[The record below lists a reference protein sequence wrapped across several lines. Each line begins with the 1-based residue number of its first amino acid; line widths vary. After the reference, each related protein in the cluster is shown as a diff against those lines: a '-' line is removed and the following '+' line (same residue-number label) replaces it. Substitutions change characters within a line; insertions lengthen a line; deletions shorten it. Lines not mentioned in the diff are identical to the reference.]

1 MQWYYIAVSALLVML
16 SGLFSGL
23 TLGTWSR
30 FFALPPPHKRNN
42 NKENECRPL
51 TLPRPPNPPSFPL
64 GLLSLDTTNLE
75 VLQEAGDE
83 EEQKYAKVISPLRKS
98 GNLLLC
104 TLLLGNTLVNTMLSI
119 LLASR
124 LNSWQGFVASTFLI
138 LIFGEILPQATC
150 SKYGLMVG
158 ARTHYL
164 TKLFMFLL
172 FPLTYPISW
181 CLDKLLGGDFGILY
195 NRGELKRLIE
205 IHVQKQDISEQGAIL
220 DAEDQVMLTG
230 VLDYKQKVV
239 KDVMTRLE
247 KVFMVDVQTRLSFET
262 ILDIYKSG
270 YTRIP
275 VYEKSR
281 DNVVGILYAKDL
293 ILVDPRDEVEVRTI
307 LAFHEKKVIKVLDT
321 TALNIVF
328 RMFKTSYVHLLVAV
342 HLDEN
347 TDMWIQNV
355 DKMNHT
361 LQCPQRVVGIITL
374 EDVLEEVIKA
384 EIVDESDRFT
394 DNLQNTLV
402 PSKRRKGIQRY
413 LELFSYRSNVGSQL
427 TENEMDAVKL
437 FLIECCPDFASF
449 RKSSR
454 DLSKYIEES
463 KVVEL
468 TEEQLQEHGDLGY
481 CLYTKGA
488 PSDEVVIMLAG
499 TVEVTSGKESFKTV
513 LGPWSILGANMFSSI
528 RSKAYITDFTAH
540 VKSDYCRILKLS
552 RSKYYMLLD
561 KEKEGDRNLTLSQ
574 LSERGAIEA
583 APSAGAERSDG
594 PEQDVEEIEVMIS
607 PRNGGSSNG
616 RTSRRSKRRSS
627 KSPGVD

>member
-1 MQWYYIAVSALLVML
+1 M
-16 SGLFSGL
+16 
-23 TLGTWSR
+23 
-30 FFALPPPHKRNN
+30 
-42 NKENECRPL
+42 
-51 TLPRPPNPPSFPL
+51 
-64 GLLSLDTTNLE
+64 
-75 VLQEAGDE
+75 
-83 EEQKYAKVISPLRKS
+83 
-98 GNLLLC
+98 LLC
-104 TLLLGNTLVNTMLSI
+104 TLLLGNTLVNTLLSI
-119 LLASR
+119 MLASI
-124 LNSWQGFVASTFLI
+124 LNSWQGFAMSTALI
-138 LIFGEILPQATC
+138 LIFGEIFPQATC

-158 ARTHYL
+158 ARTIYL
-164 TKLFMFLL
+164 TKFFMALL

-181 CLDKLLGGDFGILY
+181 CLNKLLGIEIGILY
-195 NRGELKRLIE
+195 NRKELKRLIE
-205 IHVQKQDISEQGAIL
+205 IHVQKQDVSEQGVL

-239 KDVMTRLE
+239 EDVMTRLE

-293 ILVDPRDEVEVRTI
+293 ILVDPSDEVEVRSI

-321 TALNIVF
+321 TPLNIVF
-328 RMFKTSYVHLLVAV
+328 RMFKTSFVHLLVAV

-384 EIVDESDRFT
+384 EIVDESDKYT

-402 PSKRRKGIQRY
+402 PSKRRKGMQRY
-413 LELFSYRSNVGSQL
+413 LELFSYRSNVGAALSQ
-427 TENEMDAVKL
+427 NEREAVRL
-437 FLIECCPDFASF
+437 FLVECCPDFSSF
-449 RKSSR
+449 SR
-454 DLSKYIEES
+454 NSAGLLKYIEAS
-463 KVVEL
+463 VVVEL
-468 TEEQLQEHGDLGY
+468 TEDQIEEYGDLGY

-488 PSDEVVIMLAG
+488 PSDEIIIMLAG
-499 TVEVTSGKESFKTV
+499 TVQVTSGKESFKTV
-513 LGPWSILGANMFSSI
+513 LGPWSILGANMLSSI
-528 RSKAYITDFTAH
+528 RSKSYITDFTAY

-561 KEKEGDRNLTLSQ
+561 KEKEMDRNLTISQ
-574 LSERGAIEA
+574 LEEKDTGNEHSNYNAYVVRGQMRTPSMQEA
-583 APSAGAERSDG
+583 RVTNGGGEGSSHETR
-594 PEQDVEEIEVMIS
+594 VEIEEELEEGEIRDAEMI
-607 PRNGGSSNG
+607 RQEAVQVEVLGRGNGNGSG
-616 RTSRRSKRRSS
+616 RRSS
-627 KSPGVD
+627 KKWSPKNIYPSNRKKE